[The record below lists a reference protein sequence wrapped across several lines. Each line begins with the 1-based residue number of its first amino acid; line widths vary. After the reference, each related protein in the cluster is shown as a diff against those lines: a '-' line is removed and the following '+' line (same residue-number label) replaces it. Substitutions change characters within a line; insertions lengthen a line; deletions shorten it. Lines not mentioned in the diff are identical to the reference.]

1 MLLVR
6 GDTSPKIIE
15 SYDVD
20 DADDGE
26 ESGGGDHDPKFT
38 LVVDKGVIDAAVDV
52 EVVVVIVGYT
62 SKIVLPPL
70 FI

>member
-26 ESGGGDHDPKFT
+26 GSGGDHDPKFT